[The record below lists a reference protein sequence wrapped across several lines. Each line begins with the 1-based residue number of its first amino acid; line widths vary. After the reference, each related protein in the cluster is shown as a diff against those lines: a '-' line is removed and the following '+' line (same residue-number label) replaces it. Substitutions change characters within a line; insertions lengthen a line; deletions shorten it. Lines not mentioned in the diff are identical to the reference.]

1 MNHHFLLESY
11 SSCIQLSF
19 ASFSTVNARLLLLSL
34 GGLSLACGSIMA
46 QTERSGRRGGGG
58 PRPMELG
65 ETPADL
71 GSSGIVWYPILKDG
85 IAEAKRTNKPIMFMA
100 VASQC
105 GGISGV
111 F

>member
-1 MNHHFLLESY
+1 MKA
-11 SSCIQLSF
+11 SSLI
-19 ASFSTVNARLLLLSL
+19 LSL
-34 GGLSLACGSIMA
+34 GYLALACGSLNA
-46 QTERSGRRGGGG
+46 QQGRPDGPPRGGGPGGGGGG
-58 PRPMELG
+58 PRPEQLG

-85 IAEAKRTNKPIMFMA
+85 LAEARRTNKPIMFMA

-105 GGISGV
+105 GGVSGV